1 MTNVLL
7 KRFVQN
13 VIAESID
20 CDQHRCIDGAM
31 IPVES
36 HECYIDVLARI
47 EDARETRDACPMRT
61 DARTHY
67 NGLLKVLRRTLSRSK
82 KFADLEDI

>member
-7 KRFVQN
+7 KRFVQS
-13 VIAESID
+13 VIAESVD
-20 CDQHRCIDGAM
+20 CDQHRCIDGTM
-31 IPVES
+31 ISVES